1 MQQRRGFTVFFTG
14 LPGAGK
20 LTLAKALAEKLLALG
35 LSAVTMLD
43 GDEVREHLSGELGF
57 SKADRDRNVRRIG
70 YVASEVTR
78 HRGVAICTPIAPY
91 HATRLK
97 IRKMIEA
104 FFWGGLR
111 NLRGNSYRSM
121 RIARPKRALRKS
133 ESGFDGA
140 FYWGK
145 RSL

>member
-57 SKADRDRNVRRIG
+57 SKVDRDRNVRRIG

-78 HRGVAICTPIAPY
+78 HRGVAICAPIAPY
-91 HATRLK
+91 HATRLE

-104 FFWGGLR
+104 FFWGGSTKFTWQL
-111 NLRGNSYRSM
+111 L
-121 RIARPKRALRKS
+121 
-133 ESGFDGA
+133 
-140 FYWGK
+140 
-145 RSL
+145 